1 MFKIVVIND
10 CRDDN
15 ARLRQEVRYGA
26 YFAGSSVVFAGAA
39 NDVEAAFLVADAL
52 DALDGSPGVIAAN
65 VAPRNGAAK
74 KHANG
79 TPFGVVKVGETF
91 VFASIDGATLRVLN
105 KLLPGLSLQVYNL
118 PDVVQHLTQD
128 EVLQQHIVQTQFR
141 SFEFLPRVAKVVAL
155 DGKSLPGDII
165 SLADHCGEDNI
176 CVVALVDCF
185 GNLKTT
191 LLPEDV
197 GFEPGR
203 VVELKVG
210 GSTHHIACFARL
222 KDIPDGQIGLT
233 IGSSGYGR
241 HRFLE
246 IMCQGGSASQ
256 QLNAKVGTPV
266 HLVK

>member
-91 VFASIDGATLRVLN
+91 VIRLRSNPSTGYMWSVAPESADLVSLTGTSSTEPPKNGMVGQPIFQIFDFKAVKRGSGVLALHYVRSWEKPAADETRFTLRITV
-105 KLLPGLSLQVYNL
+105 
-118 PDVVQHLTQD
+118 
-128 EVLQQHIVQTQFR
+128 R
-141 SFEFLPRVAKVVAL
+141 
-155 DGKSLPGDII
+155 
-165 SLADHCGEDNI
+165 
-176 CVVALVDCF
+176 
-185 GNLKTT
+185 
-191 LLPEDV
+191 
-197 GFEPGR
+197 
-203 VVELKVG
+203 
-210 GSTHHIACFARL
+210 
-222 KDIPDGQIGLT
+222 
-233 IGSSGYGR
+233 
-241 HRFLE
+241 
-246 IMCQGGSASQ
+246 
-256 QLNAKVGTPV
+256 
-266 HLVK
+266 